1 MDRIQRGGYR
11 GQWLATRTELMS
23 NMMASTDPWF
33 SGLLLIAAG
42 VYQFSTLKHACLSHC
57 RSPLGFLLTEWRPG
71 LCGTFFT
78 GLKHG
83 GYCVGCCW
91 ALMALLF
98 VFGTMNLIA
107 AAALTGLVLIEK
119 VLPRGP
125 LIARFAGAAL
135 TIWGVGSVGHARA
148 ATALVTG

>member
-1 MDRIQRGGYR
+1 
-11 GQWLATRTELMS
+11 MS

-33 SGLLLIAAG
+33 SGLLPVAAG
-42 VYQFSTLKHACLSHC
+42 LFQFSALKHACLSRC
-57 RSPLGFLLTEWRPG
+57 RSPMGFLLTEWRPG
-71 LCGTFFT
+71 LHGTFFT

-107 AAALTGLVLIEK
+107 AAALTGLVLVEK

-125 LIARFAGAAL
+125 LIARIAGAAM
-135 TIWGVGSVGHARA
+135 TVWGVWIVGHALA